1 MTVINIVKIICLV
14 LLCTIGSF
22 TDIKQGIIKNKFIIV
37 FLCSAVLLNML
48 SWVFYERSIVCE
60 QVINIIIVNAI
71 SLILYVFHIWAGG
84 DCKLLFAISMLVP
97 FNTYIGIK
105 NMWASLSILMCM
117 SFGIS
122 YVYLIFDSVKCSIR
136 HKKCYS
142 KQEMLQKIKNS
153 IVKWA
158 ICVVYITLIDTVI
171 IKFFSGLPSWFIVV
185 INICGVLIISSIKAL
200 CNKYIII
207 LTTIVGITLKVAFGQ
222 QLFDKFSLLS
232 YFVVILSIALKTFID
247 EYNYNIIETS
257 QVKKGMIL
265 SLVTTIQFA
274 NSKVKGLPQQSSE
287 NLKSRLSEDEV
298 EAIKKWEKSKYG
310 SSTIQ
315 IVRKIPFAV
324 FISLGAVS
332 YIVVGV
338 IIR

>member
-37 FLCSAVLLNML
+37 FSCSAVLLNIL
-48 SWVFYERSIVCE
+48 SWIFYERSIVCE

-97 FNTYIGIK
+97 FNTYILIK
-105 NMWASLSILMCM
+105 NTWASLSILMCM

-122 YVYLIFDSVKCSIR
+122 YVYLIFDSVKYSIKY
-136 HKKCYS
+136 KKCYS
-142 KQEMLQKIKNS
+142 KQETLQKIKNS

-158 ICVVYITLIDTVI
+158 ICVVYIALIDTVI
-171 IKFFSGLPSWFIVV
+171 IKFFSGLPSWLIIV
-185 INICGVLIISSIKAL
+185 INICSVLIISSIKAL
-200 CNKYIII
+200 CNKYIIF
-207 LTTIVGITLKVAFGQ
+207 LTTIVGITLKVAYGQ
-222 QLFDKFSLLS
+222 QLYDRLSLLS

-274 NSKVKGLPQQSSE
+274 NSKVRGLPQQSSE
-287 NLKSRLSEDEV
+287 NLKSRLSENEV

-310 SSTIQ
+310 SSMIQ

-324 FISLGAVS
+324 FLSLGAIS